1 MSLRGSGLLVISL
14 LLVYNANLRQ
24 VSSYDTYASRFVPL
38 SILRDG
44 DLVLDEFVPDSV
56 KQEAGPDF
64 FSNYFALARGHF
76 FDSHPPVGP
85 ILALPVYVFPAWTG
99 IPGNA
104 ELAANLY
111 SKLAASMMAALSALL
126 VFAASRHVVGVL
138 GVETHIRN
146 RTALLAAIAY
156 GLGTPVWSTA
166 SLAMWTH
173 TPAVLGYAAAIW
185 ALIAGLPAAAGIATA
200 AAVIARP
207 ATAPAAAL
215 LALYLVHRIAVRFGD
230 RRETLRASVTD
241 MLRFAGAAALVGIAG
256 AIYNLWLFGNLVGG
270 APTRTQYWV
279 DELGTAGMFS
289 GSLLAGLAGLTISP
303 SRGIFIFSPVMIIA
317 ILGAVRVWRMRMN
330 ERGTERGDTLLLAR
344 YVSMAAIAI
353 LLTYSKF
360 IVWWGGH
367 GYGPRYLTD
376 SMPFVG
382 VLLAFGF
389 LPREALRARSAGSR
403 RTPVAAMVLLICSI
417 GVQAIGA
424 FCWPSPWTLSG
435 NPPYRYRLWN
445 WRDNEIASC
454 LRAGPRFDPAGRR
467 LLGYFGISTAPAE

>member
-1 MSLRGSGLLVISL
+1 MSLRSSGLLVIIL
-14 LLVYNANLRQ
+14 LVVYNANLRQ

-44 DLVLDEFVPDSV
+44 DLVLDEFVPDRV
-56 KQEAGPDF
+56 KRQAGPDF
-64 FSNYFALARGHF
+64 FSNYFAFAKGHF

-99 IPGNA
+99 IPGDA

-126 VFAASRHVVGVL
+126 VFAASRRVLVVFGL
-138 GVETHIRN
+138 HHDTCN
-146 RTALLAAIAY
+146 RAALLASIAY

-185 ALIAGLPAAAGIATA
+185 ALIAGLPVTAGIAAA

-215 LALYLVHRIAVRFGD
+215 LALYLVHRVRVRFRED
-230 RRETLRASVTD
+230 REALHASVTD
-241 MLRFAGAAALVGIAG
+241 ALRFAGAAALVGIAG
-256 AIYNLWLFGNLVGG
+256 ATYNLWLFGNVVGG
-270 APTRTQYWV
+270 APARTQYWV
-279 DELGTAGMFS
+279 NELGTAGMFS

-303 SRGIFIFSPVMIIA
+303 SRGIFIFSPVIVVA
-317 ILGAVRVWRMRMN
+317 ILGAVRVWRTRLS
-330 ERGTERGDTLLLAR
+330 EHVTQRGDTLLLAR
-344 YVSMAAIAI
+344 YASVAAIAI

-376 SMPFVG
+376 AMPFVG
-382 VLLAFGF
+382 ILLAFGF
-389 LPREALRARSAGSR
+389 LPGDALGRSASWR
-403 RTPVAAMVLLICSI
+403 RTPIVAIALLVCSI

-467 LLGYFGISTAPAE
+467 LLGYFGISRQP

>member
-1 MSLRGSGLLVISL
+1 
-14 LLVYNANLRQ
+14 
-24 VSSYDTYASRFVPL
+24 
-38 SILRDG
+38 
-44 DLVLDEFVPDSV
+44 
-56 KQEAGPDF
+56 
-64 FSNYFALARGHF
+64 
-76 FDSHPPVGP
+76 VGP
-85 ILALPVYVFPAWTG
+85 ILALPVYAFPAWTG
-99 IPGNA
+99 IPGDA

-111 SKLAASMMAALSALL
+111 SKLAASLMAALSALL
-126 VFAASRHVVGVL
+126 VFAASKRVL
-138 GVETHIRN
+138 AVFGMQPDTVKRS
-146 RTALLAAIAY
+146 ALLAAIAY

-185 ALIAGLPAAAGIATA
+185 ALIAGRPTAAGIAAA

-215 LALYLVHRIAVRFGD
+215 LALFLVHRIAVRFRKD
-230 RRETLRASVTD
+230 PEACHASLRDA
-241 MLRFAGAAALVGIAG
+241 LWFAGAAAVVGATG
-256 AIYNLWLFGNLVGG
+256 AAYNLWLFGNLVGG

-303 SRGIFIFSPVMIIA
+303 SRGILIFSPVVIVA
-317 ILGAVRVWRMRMN
+317 IVGAVRVWRTRLN
-330 ERGTERGDTLLLAR
+330 DAATQRRDALLLAR
-344 YVSMAAIAI
+344 YASVAAIAI

-376 SMPFVG
+376 AMPFVG
-382 VLLAFGF
+382 LLLAFGF
-389 LPREALRARSAGSR
+389 LPRKAALEDPASWR
-403 RTPVAAMVLLICSI
+403 RTPVAALALLVCSI
-417 GVQAIGA
+417 AVQAIGA

-467 LLGYFGISTAPAE
+467 LLGYIGVSSER

>member
-1 MSLRGSGLLVISL
+1 MSLRSSGLLVIGL
-14 LLVYNANLRQ
+14 LVVYNANLRQ

-44 DLVLDEFVPDSV
+44 DLVLDEFVPDRV
-56 KQEAGPDF
+56 KQEAGPKF
-64 FSNYFALARGHF
+64 FSNYFAWTKGHF

-85 ILALPVYVFPAWTG
+85 ILALPVYAFPAWTG
-99 IPGNA
+99 IPGDA

-111 SKLAASMMAALSALL
+111 SKLAASLMAALSALL
-126 VFAASRHVVGVL
+126 VFAASRRVL
-138 GVETHIRN
+138 AVFGLQPDTVN
-146 RTALLAAIAY
+146 RSALLAAIAY

-185 ALIAGLPAAAGIATA
+185 ALITGRPAAAGIAAA

-215 LALYLVHRIAVRFGD
+215 LALYLVHRIVVRFRED
-230 RRETLRASVTD
+230 REALNASVSD
-241 MLRFAGAAALVGIAG
+241 AMRFAGTAALGGIAG
-256 AIYNLWLFGNLVGG
+256 AAYNLWLFGNLVGG

-289 GSLLAGLAGLTISP
+289 GSLLGGLAGLTISP
-303 SRGIFIFSPVMIIA
+303 SRGILIFSPVVIVA
-317 ILGAVRVWRMRMN
+317 IVGAVRVWRTRLN
-330 ERGTERGDTLLLAR
+330 DGARDRRDTLLLAR
-344 YVSMAAIAI
+344 YASVAAIAI

-376 SMPFVG
+376 AMPFVG
-382 VLLAFGF
+382 LLLAFGF
-389 LPREALRARSAGSR
+389 LPRKAALDEPASWR
-403 RTPVAAMVLLICSI
+403 RTPFAAIALLVCSI
-417 GVQAIGA
+417 AVQAIGA

-467 LLGYFGISTAPAE
+467 LLGYVGVSTER

>member
-1 MSLRGSGLLVISL
+1 MSLRSSGLLVISL
-14 LLVYNANLRQ
+14 LVVYNANLRQ

-44 DLVLDEFVPDSV
+44 DLVLDEFVPERV
-56 KQEAGPDF
+56 KRQAGPDF
-64 FSNYFALARGHF
+64 FSNYFAFAKGHF

-99 IPGNA
+99 IPGDA
-104 ELAANLY
+104 ELAANLF
-111 SKLAASMMAALSALL
+111 SKLAASMMAALSTLL
-126 VFAASRHVVGVL
+126 VFAASRRVL
-138 GVETHIRN
+138 GVFGLHRDTCN
-146 RTALLAAIAY
+146 RAALLASIAY

-185 ALIAGLPAAAGIATA
+185 ALLAGLPATAGIAAA

-215 LALYLVHRIAVRFGD
+215 LALYLLHRVAVRF
-230 RRETLRASVTD
+230 REDGEAMHASVTD
-241 MLRFAGAAALVGIAG
+241 MLRFSGAAALVGIAG
-256 AIYNLWLFGNLVGG
+256 AAYNLWLFGNVVGG

-279 DELGTAGMFS
+279 NELGTAGMFS

-303 SRGIFIFSPVMIIA
+303 SRGIFIFSPVMIVA
-317 ILGAVRVWRMRMN
+317 IVGAVRVWRMRLSDGSTH
-330 ERGTERGDTLLLAR
+330 RRDTVLLAR
-344 YVSMAAIAI
+344 YASAAAIAI

-376 SMPFVG
+376 AMPFVG
-382 VLLAFGF
+382 PLLAFGF
-389 LPREALRARSAGSR
+389 LPRKALLAGAATWR
-403 RTPVAAMVLLICSI
+403 RTPLAAIALLVCSVA
-417 GVQAIGA
+417 VQAVGA

-467 LLGYFGISTAPAE
+467 LLGYFGVSSEP

>member
-1 MSLRGSGLLVISL
+1 MSLRSSGLFVIVLLV
-14 LLVYNANLRQ
+14 VYNANLRQ

-44 DLVLDEFVPDSV
+44 DLVLDEFVPDRV
-56 KQEAGPDF
+56 KRQAGPDF
-64 FSNYFALARGHF
+64 FSNYFALAKGHF
-76 FDSHPPVGP
+76 FDSHPPIGP
-85 ILALPVYVFPAWTG
+85 ILALPVYAFPAWTG

-111 SKLAASMMAALSALL
+111 SKLAASIMAALSALF
-126 VFAASRHVVGVL
+126 VFAASTRVLRAL
-138 GVETHIRN
+138 GVHADISN

-185 ALIAGLPAAAGIATA
+185 ALLAGRPAAAGIAAA

-215 LALYLVHRIAVRFGD
+215 LALFLVHRIALRFREDGGD
-230 RRETLRASVTD
+230 RNASIRDAV
-241 MLRFAGAAALVGIAG
+241 RFAGAAALVGVAG
-256 AIYNLWLFGNLVGG
+256 AAYNLWLFGNVVGG

-289 GSLLAGLAGLTISP
+289 GSLLAGFAGLTISP
-303 SRGIFIFSPVMIIA
+303 SRGIFIFSPVMIVA
-317 ILGAVRVWRMRMN
+317 IVGAVRVWRSRLN
-330 ERGTERGDTLLLAR
+330 DGGAQRRDTLLLAR
-344 YVSMAAIAI
+344 YASVAAIAI
-353 LLTYSKF
+353 LLTYAKF

-376 SMPFVG
+376 AMPFAG
-382 VLLAFGF
+382 LLLAFGF
-389 LPREALRARSAGSR
+389 LPRKTLFDGAADSVARRQAPRAAIALLA
-403 RTPVAAMVLLICSI
+403 CSI
-417 GVQAIGA
+417 AVQAIGA

-435 NPPYRYRLWN
+435 NPPYRYRLWD

-454 LRAGPRFDPAGRR
+454 LRAGPRFDPAARR
-467 LLGYFGISTAPAE
+467 LFGRFGL

>member
-1 MSLRGSGLLVISL
+1 MRTNLVLLVVL
-14 LLVYNANLRQ
+14 LIAYNINLRQ

-44 DLVLDEFVPDSV
+44 DLVLDEFVPDRV
-56 KQEAGPDF
+56 KRQVGADF
-64 FSNYFALARGHF
+64 FSNYFAWSHGHF

-111 SKLAASMMAALSALL
+111 SKLAASIMAALSALL
-126 VFAASRHVVGVL
+126 VFAASRRVL
-138 GVETHIRN
+138 GVFGLDGDTCN
-146 RTALLAAIAY
+146 RAALLAAIAY

-173 TPAVLGYAAAIW
+173 TPAVLGYAGAIW
-185 ALIAGLPAAAGIATA
+185 ALIAGLPTAAGIAAA

-215 LALYLVHRIAVRFGD
+215 LGLYLVHRIAGRS
-230 RRETLRASVTD
+230 RENREARRASVRD
-241 MLRFAGAAALVGIAG
+241 MLRFAGAATIVGVAG
-256 AIYNLWLFGNLVGG
+256 ATYNLWLFGNLVGG

-303 SRGIFIFSPVMIIA
+303 SRGIFIFSPVIVIA
-317 ILGAVRVWRMRMN
+317 ILGAVRVWRTRLN
-330 ERGTERGDTLLLAR
+330 AVATDRRDTILLAR
-344 YVSMAAIAI
+344 YASLGAIAI

-376 SMPFVG
+376 AMPFVG

-389 LPREALRARSAGSR
+389 LPGNALRDGSASGKR
-403 RTPVAAMVLLICSI
+403 APLGAIALLICSI
-417 GVQAIGA
+417 GVQAVGA

-435 NPPYRYRLWN
+435 NPPYRYRLWS

-467 LLGYFGISTAPAE
+467 LLGYIGISTQP

>member
-1 MSLRGSGLLVISL
+1 MNIKLVLLVVL
-14 LLVYNANLRQ
+14 LITYNINLRQ

-44 DLVLDEFVPDSV
+44 DLVLDEFVPDRV
-56 KQEAGPDF
+56 KRQVGPGF
-64 FSNYFALARGHF
+64 FSNYFAWSNGHF
-76 FDSHPPVGP
+76 FDSHPPIGP

-99 IPGNA
+99 IPANA
-104 ELAANLY
+104 ELAANMY
-111 SKLAASMMAALSALL
+111 SKLAASIMAALSALF
-126 VFAASRHVVGVL
+126 VYAASRRVL
-138 GVETHIRN
+138 GVFGLSSEICSRA
-146 RTALLAAIAY
+146 ALLAAIAY

-166 SLAMWTH
+166 SLAIWTH
-173 TPAVLGYAAAIW
+173 TPAVFGYAAAIW
-185 ALIAGLPAAAGIATA
+185 ALIAGLPAAAGIAAA

-215 LALYLVHRIAVRFGD
+215 LVLYLVHRIAVRS
-230 RRETLRASVTD
+230 RATRESRRASVDD
-241 MLRFAGAAALVGIAG
+241 MLRFAGAATLVGVAG
-256 AIYNLWLFGNLVGG
+256 AIYNVWLFGNLVGG

-289 GSLLAGLAGLTISP
+289 GSLLAGFAGLTISP
-303 SRGIFIFSPVMIIA
+303 SRGIFIFSPVMVVA
-317 ILGAVRVWRMRMN
+317 ILGAVRVWRTRLN
-330 ERGTERGDTLLLAR
+330 EVTTLRGDTLLLAR
-344 YVSMAAIAI
+344 YASVAAIAI

-376 SMPFVG
+376 AMPFVG

-389 LPREALRARSAGSR
+389 LPRNALMDGSARWKRPPIGAI
-403 RTPVAAMVLLICSI
+403 ALLILSI

-454 LRAGPRFDPAGRR
+454 LRAGPRFDPAARR
-467 LLGYFGISTAPAE
+467 LLGYFGISSQP

>member
-1 MSLRGSGLLVISL
+1 MFSL
-14 LLVYNANLRQ
+14 LLVYNVNLRQ
-24 VSSYDTYASRFVPL
+24 VSSHDTYASRFVPL

-44 DLVLDEFVPDSV
+44 DLVLDEFVPDQV

-64 FSNYFALARGHF
+64 FSNYFALANGHF

-85 ILALPVYVFPAWTG
+85 LLALPVYAFPAWTG

-111 SKLAASMMAALSALL
+111 SKLAASIMAALSALL
-126 VFAASRHVVGVL
+126 VFAASMHMLTAVSTRRDAS
-138 GVETHIRN
+138 IRA
-146 RTALLAAIAY
+146 ALLAAIGY

-185 ALIAGLPAAAGIATA
+185 GLVARRPTVAGMAAA

-215 LALYLVHRIAVRFGD
+215 ISLYVVHRALMRFRERG
-230 RRETLRASVTD
+230 ETLHASVTEA
-241 MLRFAGAAALVGIAG
+241 LRFAGAAALVGVAG
-256 AIYNLWLFGNLVGG
+256 VAYNLWLFGNVVGG

-289 GSLLAGLAGLTISP
+289 GSLFAGLAGLTVSP
-303 SRGIFIFSPVMIIA
+303 SRGIFIFAPVVIVAII
-317 ILGAVRVWRMRMN
+317 GAVRVWRMQLTD
-330 ERGTERGDTLLLAR
+330 GTTDRRETVLLAR
-344 YVSMAAIAI
+344 YASVAAVAI

-376 SMPFVG
+376 AMPFVG

-389 LPREALRARSAGSR
+389 RPRTASLEDATSWRGIPVFATALL
-403 RTPVAAMVLLICSI
+403 VCSI
-417 GVQAIGA
+417 AVQAIGA
-424 FCWPSPWTLSG
+424 FCWPSPWTLDG

-467 LLGYFGISTAPAE
+467 LLAYFGISVKP

>member
-1 MSLRGSGLLVISL
+1 MSLRRAGLLVIG
-14 LLVYNANLRQ
+14 LLVMYNANLRQ

-44 DLVLDEFVPDSV
+44 DLVLDEFVPDRV
-56 KQEAGPDF
+56 KQQAGPDF
-64 FSNYFALARGHF
+64 FSNYFALANGHF

-85 ILALPVYVFPAWTG
+85 ILALPVYAFPAWTG

-111 SKLAASMMAALSALL
+111 SKLAASTMAALSALL
-126 VFAASRHVVGVL
+126 VFAASRRVL
-138 GVETHIRN
+138 DVFRPGRDASN
-146 RTALLAAIAY
+146 RAALLAAIAY

-185 ALIAGLPAAAGIATA
+185 ALIAGLPAAAGIAAA

-215 LALYLVHRIAVRFGD
+215 LALYLAHRIVMRLRED
-230 RRETLRASVTD
+230 REALRASVTD
-241 MLRFAGAAALVGIAG
+241 ALWFTGAAALVGIAG
-256 AIYNLWLFGNLVGG
+256 ATYNLWLFGNIVGG
-270 APTRTQYWV
+270 APTRTQYRV

-289 GSLLAGLAGLTISP
+289 GSLAAGFAGLTISP
-303 SRGIFIFSPVMIIA
+303 SRGIFIFSPVVIVA
-317 ILGAVRVWRMRMN
+317 IVGAVRVWRTRLN
-330 ERGTERGDTLLLAR
+330 GGATDRGDTLLLAR
-344 YVSMAAIAI
+344 YASVAAIAI

-376 SMPFVG
+376 AMPFVG
-382 VLLAFGF
+382 LLLAFGF
-389 LPREALRARSAGSR
+389 LPRKALLDDPAGWKG
-403 RTPVAAMVLLICSI
+403 TPIAAIALLVCSI
-417 GVQAIGA
+417 AVQAIGA

-435 NPPYRYRLWN
+435 NPPYRYRLWS
-445 WRDNEIASC
+445 WSDNEIASC

-467 LLGYFGISTAPAE
+467 LLGYFGVSVEQ